1 MGNGSTVNI
10 LHVDNDPQFVEITAK
25 FLKREDER
33 FAVSIDRVVRD
44 SVPEGDY
51 VSQAVGL
58 GPTTLWCH
66 SFRVSARETTRNGTR
81 S

>member
-58 GPTTLWCH
+58 GPTTL
-66 SFRVSARETTRNGTR
+66 
-81 S
+81 